1 MQYVRNKII
10 VVALSLLLCAI
21 PAIGQESFAAG
32 DKEKEYKVK
41 AAFVYNFMKFIDWE
55 GMAISGF
62 KDKPDIGLGIVG
74 DDPFDG
80 GLEALKSKTIGD
92 KKITVYYFSFDSL
105 ADEAGSKQLSSCNVV
120 FISKSEQKHYA
131 EITGKIADS
140 NVLTIGDEDSFANSC
155 GVISFDIEKGKVCF
169 DINLN
174 NAKKSGIK
182 IDVKLLKLARKV
194 YKD

>member
-10 VVALSLLLCAI
+10 LAVLSMLLFAI
-21 PAIGQESFAAG
+21 PVIGQESLAAG

-41 AAFVYNFMKFIDWE
+41 AAFVYNFMKFVDWE
-55 GMAISGF
+55 GMSIAGF
-62 KDKPDIGLGIVG
+62 KDKPDLGLGVVG

-80 GLEALKSKTIGD
+80 GLEALKSKTVGD
-92 KKITVYYFSFDSL
+92 KKIAVYYFTYDSL
-105 ADEAGSKQLSSCNVV
+105 ADESESKQLSSCNVV
-120 FISKSEQKHYA
+120 FVSKSEQKHYA
-131 EITGKIADS
+131 EIASKVADS
-140 NVLTIGDEDSFANSC
+140 SVLTIGDEDSFANSC